1 MTIGE
6 ENKVKAAIGHP
17 RIMGGQFI
25 NLNIINQSRSVEN
38 DINFIEYPRDPTGDE
53 FFKGPETL
61 GVDMLKIQNEF
72 EPTVRIKTQSEGAMS
87 AVPDYMVS
95 DTNPDVASVSREDGN
110 EEVIQFD
117 AYNDLVHFG
126 GTKIRQD
133 SEVVQ
138 TSDGT
143 TLEKGND
150 YALDPNRG
158 MIQLLPE
165 GTNHNGL
172 DAEYTISY
180 DFKNTP
186 RNIAYMISKIPLM
199 GGTSVYVYDVDDF
212 TGSDAG
218 RTYNVFLE
226 TVRHEM
232 DPNAPQEA
240 ELTLEMRDAVLIDF
254 DDI

>member
-6 ENKVKAAIGHP
+6 KNKVRAAIGHP

-72 EPTVRIKTQSEGAMS
+72 EPTVRIKTQSEDAMS

-95 DTNPDVASVSREDGN
+95 DTNPDVASVSREDEN
-110 EEVIQFD
+110 EEVLQFD
-117 AYNDLVHFG
+117 AFNDLVHFG
-126 GTKIRQD
+126 GTKIRD
-133 SEVVQ
+133 NSEVVIGP
-138 TSDGT
+138 SG

-150 YALDPNRG
+150 YALDPDRG
-158 MIQLLPE
+158 MIQLLSDGE
-165 GTNHNGL
+165 NHSGL

-199 GGTSVYVYDVDDF
+199 GGTSVYVYDVDEF

-226 TVRHEM
+226 TIRHEM
-232 DPNAPQEA
+232 DPNVPQEA
-240 ELTLEMRDAVLIDF
+240 EITLEMRDAVLIDF
-254 DDI
+254 DEI